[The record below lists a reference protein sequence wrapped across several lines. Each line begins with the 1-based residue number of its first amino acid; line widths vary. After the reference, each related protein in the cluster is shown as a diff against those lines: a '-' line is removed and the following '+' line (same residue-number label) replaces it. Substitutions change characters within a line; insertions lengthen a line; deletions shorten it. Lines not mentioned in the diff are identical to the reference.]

1 MNKIK
6 KIIFLIAFF
15 FISIIPV
22 YAEDKNL
29 VNIYFFHSATCPH
42 CKEEN
47 ELLKELEETYDNI
60 KIYRYEVYTD
70 NNQELYKK
78 SAKLLKT
85 KARGYPFTIIGN
97 KSFLGFSKENSK
109 EQFTKAIEYYSM
121 YGYKDVVGEYI
132 GNIELPTYEV
142 KDTDPDVNDYI
153 NNKGEK
159 KIDTIFGT
167 ISTKNL
173 TLPVISILIGLVD
186 GFNPCAM
193 WVLLFLISMLLG
205 MKDRKKMWIL
215 GLTFL
220 LTSALIYLL
229 FMITWLNLANILTSV
244 IWVRTLIGIVA
255 LIGAI
260 INIRAYIKEKET
272 NGCNVVDDKKRTKI
286 FDKIRKFTSEKNF
299 LLAIIGVITLAASVN
314 IVELACS
321 AGLPVMFIEILSM
334 NNLSIFEEAI
344 YIFLYMFFFLIDDMI
359 VFFIAMRTMELTGF
373 STKYGKLSKIVGGI
387 LLLIIGLLLIFKPE
401 WIMFN
406 F

>member
-1 MNKIK
+1 MNRIK

-22 YAEDKNL
+22 YAEEKNL

-42 CKEEN
+42 CKQEN

-78 SAKLLKT
+78 SAELIKV

-109 EQFTKAIEYYSM
+109 EQFTRAIEYYSM

-132 GNIELPTYEV
+132 GNIELPTYEI

-220 LTSALIYLL
+220 ITSALIYLL

-255 LIGAI
+255 IIGAI
-260 INIRAYIKEKET
+260 INIRAYIKEKAT
-272 NGCNVVDDKKRTKI
+272 NGCNVVDDKKRNKI

-359 VFFIAMRTMELTGF
+359 VFFVAMRTMELTGF

-387 LLLIIGLLLIFKPE
+387 LLLLIGLLLIFKPE